1 MTTNPTFSMSTTFG
15 AVLIGATLASALFG
29 VTTMLFFVYYRR
41 YSQDRRFYRFSL
53 ALLWVLDA
61 LHFVLAL
68 HILHFYLVDSFG
80 DVMALSKLV
89 WSFKLD
95 FSTHLAIVV
104 GVNLVCVVRLCMLGR
119 YFHRIV
125 PWILSLA
132 VAGAVSVV
140 IRRVLIYDVYTI
152 SNFSQFSD
160 ISMIMDGALVVGAVV
175 DLTIC
180 LSMSYYLFKSR
191 AVTISPRTS
200 GRLLVLMRLVLMS
213 GMAETLGSDARS
225 VSHPSGHFDFRG
237 NCFSHTKAIHNLSFD
252 NVTPNFFLGALL
264 ALAFTRLNARSP
276 QPSKRSHGKVHLQM
290 EANEAHF
297 IPLNFLDVTVT
308 DEQSTVEN
316 LHDQPG
322 ISSTA

>member
-1 MTTNPTFSMSTTFG
+1 MPQCAKMSTNPTFSMSTTFG

-41 YSQDRRFYRFSL
+41 YSQDRWFYRFSL
-53 ALLWVLDA
+53 AILWVLDA

-80 DVMALSKLV
+80 DALALSKMV

-104 GVNLVCVVRLCMLGR
+104 VVNLVGAVRLCTLGR

-132 VAGAVSVV
+132 IASAVSVV
-140 IRRVLIYDVYTI
+140 ILLIYEVYTI

-160 ISMIMDGALVVGAVV
+160 ISKIMDGALIVGAVV

-191 AVTISPRTS
+191 AVTISLRPS

-213 GMAETLGSDARS
+213 GMAETAASVLMLAVFLTLPDTLIFVAIAFPIPRLYIISLLTMQLQSISWCFARS
-225 VSHPSGHFDFRG
+225 
-237 NCFSHTKAIHNLSFD
+237 
-252 NVTPNFFLGALL
+252 NF
-264 ALAFTRLNARSP
+264 
-276 QPSKRSHGKVHLQM
+276 H
-290 EANEAHF
+290 
-297 IPLNFLDVTVT
+297 
-308 DEQSTVEN
+308 
-316 LHDQPG
+316 
-322 ISSTA
+322 

>member
-1 MTTNPTFSMSTTFG
+1 MSTNPTFSMSTTFG

-41 YSQDRRFYRFSL
+41 YSQDRWFYRFSL
-53 ALLWVLDA
+53 AILWVLDA

-80 DVMALSKLV
+80 DILALSKMV

-95 FSTHLAIVV
+95 FSTQLAIVV
-104 GVNLVCVVRLCMLGR
+104 GVNLVCVVRLCILGR

-125 PWILSLA
+125 PWILGLA

-140 IRRVLIYDVYTI
+140 ILLIYEVYTI
-152 SNFSQFSD
+152 STFSQFSD
-160 ISMIMDGALVVGAVV
+160 ISKIMDEALVVGAVV

-191 AVTISPRTS
+191 AVTISHRAS

-213 GMAETLGSDARS
+213 GMAEAAASVLMLVVFLTLPDTLIF
-225 VSHPSGHFDFRG
+225 V
-237 NCFSHTKAIHNLSFD
+237 AIAFPIPRLYIIS
-252 NVTPNFFLGALL
+252 LL
-264 ALAFTRLNARSP
+264 TMLNARTP
-276 QPSKRSHGKVHLQM
+276 QPSKESQHGKARLPM
-290 EANEAHF
+290 DKANF
-297 IPLNFLDVTVT
+297 ISLNFMDVIVT
-308 DEQSTVEN
+308 DEESTVGWS

-322 ISSTA
+322 SSSST